1 MNNMTDFEKFAR
13 SEGISS
19 LKMHDYQTAV
29 SRSGAAALDG
39 QYAAFGKVVEG
50 MDVVDEIANTP
61 TINSFFKRD
70 FPRTPQVI
78 RSITIEE

>member
-39 QYAAFGKVVEG
+39 YLNQIGRAHV
-50 MDVVDEIANTP
+50 
-61 TINSFFKRD
+61 
-70 FPRTPQVI
+70 
-78 RSITIEE
+78 